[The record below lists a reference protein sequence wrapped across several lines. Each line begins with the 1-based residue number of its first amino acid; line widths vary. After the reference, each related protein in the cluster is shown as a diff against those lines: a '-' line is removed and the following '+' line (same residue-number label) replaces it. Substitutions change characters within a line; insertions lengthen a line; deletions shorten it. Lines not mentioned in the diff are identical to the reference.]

1 MAIDSQKLLTS
12 THKECNLVI
21 ETRLQRLGD
30 DYMSTYTIFTDSG
43 SDIVSEKLAQWGVK
57 LLNLSF
63 RFTDDEKEYKN
74 GDIPIKEF
82 YQQMREGRVAKT
94 AAVNIEEFSEA
105 FEQELKAGND
115 VLYIGFSSGLSST
128 SEAGQIAAKQLQQ
141 KYPERKIIAI
151 DTLSASA
158 GEGMLVYVAY
168 RKKAEGLSI
177 EENAAFIREKCPAA
191 CQWFTVD
198 DLVYLKRGGRV
209 SAAVALA
216 GAVLGIKPVMHVDD
230 EGHLT
235 NMSKAR
241 GRKAAVKALAQKYA
255 DLLEDPD
262 EKMYFISHSDCI
274 EDAKLLE
281 DMIYQQNGQKAELI
295 TDVGPVIGAHSG
307 PGTLA
312 LFFFGK
318 ER

>member
-1 MAIDSQKLLTS
+1 
-12 THKECNLVI
+12 
-21 ETRLQRLGD
+21 
-30 DYMSTYTIFTDSG
+30 MSTYTIITDSG
-43 SDIVSEKLAQWGVK
+43 SDIVGEKLAEWGVK

-63 RFTDDEKEYKN
+63 HFTDEEKEYKN
-74 GDIPIKEF
+74 GEMPIKEF

-94 AAVNIEEFSEA
+94 AAVNVEEFSSL

-128 SEAGQIAAKQLQQ
+128 SEAGQIAAKQLQEQ
-141 KYPERKIIAI
+141 YPERKVIAI

-158 GEGMLVYVAY
+158 GEGLLVYLAAK
-168 RKKAEGLSI
+168 KKAEGASL
-177 EENAAFIREKCPAA
+177 EENAAYIRETYPGIA
-191 CQWFTVD
+191 QWFTVD

-230 EGHLT
+230 EGHLI

-241 GRKAAVKALAQKYA
+241 GRKAAIKALAQKYA
-255 DLLEDPD
+255 ELLADPE
-262 EKMYFISHSDCI
+262 EKMYFISHSDCL

-318 ER
+318 RR

>member
-1 MAIDSQKLLTS
+1 
-12 THKECNLVI
+12 
-21 ETRLQRLGD
+21 
-30 DYMSTYTIFTDSG
+30 MSTYTIITDSG
-43 SDIVSEKLAQWGVK
+43 SDIVAEKLAEWGVK

-63 RFTDDEKEYKN
+63 HFTDDEKEYKN
-74 GDIPIKEF
+74 GEMPIKEF

-94 AAVNIEEFSEA
+94 AAVNVEEFSSL

-128 SEAGQIAAKQLQQ
+128 SEAGQIAAKQLQEQ
-141 KYPERKIIAI
+141 YPERKVIAI

-158 GEGMLVYVAY
+158 GEGLLVYLAAK
-168 RKKAEGLSI
+168 KKAEGASL
-177 EENAAFIREKCPAA
+177 EENAAYIRETYPGIA
-191 CQWFTVD
+191 QWFTVD
-198 DLVYLKRGGRV
+198 DLVYLKRGGLVR
-209 SAAVALA
+209 AAVALA

-230 EGHLT
+230 EGHLI

-241 GRKAAVKALAQKYA
+241 GRKAAIKALAQKYA
-255 DLLEDPD
+255 ELLADPE
-262 EKMYFISHSDCI
+262 EKMYFISHSDCL

-318 ER
+318 RR